1 MFRQVCWDPVNSGRL
16 LGGFG
21 DPQSKGIYD
30 DIGEEYIKN
39 MFS

>member
-1 MFRQVCWDPVNSGRL
+1 MFRQVCWDPVNSGR